1 MGESCFSN
9 PCGVSESVEA
19 MAPRVS
25 VVMSVY
31 NGEEWVK
38 EAIESILKQTYR
50 DFEFIIGN
58 DGSTD
63 GTKDILAR
71 YKDPRLRIMHFQK
84 RLTLTYALNRL
95 LKQIKGEYIA
105 RMDADDIASRERL
118 ARQVAFLDSHPEV
131 GIVGSW
137 YEMMRASGEALRA
150 VRTPVTDIE
159 IRRSVI
165 RSNPICHPTMMFRK
179 QLLSRI
185 GPYDPDLNG
194 AEDYDFVLRALTV
207 TQIANIPEVL
217 LSYRI
222 VDTSVSIQHMDRVLR
237 QTVRARWKAIRHYGY
252 PRRHALFA
260 GVQLFSSLIPP
271 DLKVKFF
278 RWVGYW

>member
-1 MGESCFSN
+1 
-9 PCGVSESVEA
+9 
-19 MAPRVS
+19 
-25 VVMSVY
+25 MSVY
-31 NGEEWVK
+31 NGEMWLK
-38 EAIESILKQTYR
+38 EAIESILGQTYK
-50 DFEFIIGN
+50 DFEYIIGN

-63 GTKDILAR
+63 ATEDILAIYTDR
-71 YKDPRLRIMHFQK
+71 RLRIIHFRK

-95 LKQIKGEYIA
+95 LRKVKGEYIA
-105 RMDADDIASRERL
+105 RMDADDIASKERL
-118 ARQVAFLDSHPEV
+118 ARQVAFLDSHPHV

-137 YEMMRASGEALRA
+137 FKMIRASGEALRII
-150 VRTPVTDIE
+150 RMPVADRE
-159 IRRSVI
+159 IRSSVM

-179 QLLSRI
+179 QLLSQV

-217 LSYRI
+217 LNYRI

-252 PRRHALFA
+252 PRRHALF
-260 GVQLFSSLIPP
+260 GIVQLCSSLIPAF
-271 DLKVKFF
+271 LKVKFF
-278 RWVGYW
+278 KRVGYW

>member
-1 MGESCFSN
+1 
-9 PCGVSESVEA
+9 